1 MGQIATRTFISDGN
15 AANIDIGFIPAYAKI
30 LNANAAVNEI
40 VAMEYFNLGG
50 DAKEFA
56 KYIINDQGT
65 TTALD
70 VVKQT
75 GSGYISEYDTVA
87 VMENRVCTFDY
98 TGGAAEDLF
107 TCGNAQDE
115 PINGDVI
122 KFVESG
128 GLATGLSETTTY
140 YAIDCG
146 TYGAG
151 TFRVSTTSP
160 QKGAQ
165 SRVEFTSD
173 GTPTNYFKNLS
184 KGEPVVYGGKGITI
198 SGSFMDDGDVIFIY
212 AVEADTDQNLGDAA
226 SW

>member
-1 MGQIATRTFISDGN
+1 MGQLSVRKFTATGSAINLDL
-15 AANIDIGFIPAYAKI
+15 GFIPAIAEVI
-30 LNANAAVNEI
+30 NVNAADTEVWKL
-40 VAMEYFNLGG
+40 EYFNQFGDSAEIWHYMINNDGG
-50 DAKEFA
+50 D
-56 KYIINDQGT
+56 
-65 TTALD
+65 D
-70 VVKQT
+70 VDTPVKKAS
-75 GSGYISEYDTVA
+75 GGYIAEYDSVS
-87 VMENRVCTFDY
+87 VGEIQIVTFDF

-107 TCGNAQDE
+107 TCANTGDE
-115 PINGDVI
+115 PDNGDVI

-165 SRVEFTSD
+165 SRVEFTTD

-184 KGEPVVYGGKGITI
+184 KGEPMVTGGKGLTI
-198 SGSFMDDGDVIFIY
+198 SASFASDGDILLVK
-212 AVEADTDQNLGDAA
+212 AWEADTDMNAGDAA
-226 SW
+226 DW